1 MVIHSHTHH
10 HSHEEA
16 VSENSIKLLLV
27 SFFINI
33 LLSVVE
39 LVGGVIAGSVALI
52 GDALHNTSDALSIL
66 IAVIAF
72 KIGQHKATEKY
83 TYGFKRAEIIGGFV
97 NLVLLFVSG
106 WYLLIE
112 GVARLIN
119 PISISGGVIV
129 VVSVFAL
136 IVDALTAKI
145 SHQHAAHNT
154 NMKMVFLHNFA
165 DAMGSVGV
173 IISGLCVV
181 WWQIYRVDGVIA
193 VMIACYMIVQSILS
207 FPNIV
212 SILMN
217 GAPKDVNLSEIKNE
231 LLKID
236 GIEDVHH
243 IHLWRIDEHECSLE
257 CHVISS
263 KDGALVLIKKILSDQ
278 FNIHHC
284 TIQIEKKCE
293 DLECQL

>member
-1 MVIHSHTHH
+1 MVIHSHIHH

-16 VSENSIKLLLV
+16 VSENSIKLLLA

-112 GVARLIN
+112 GVTRLIE
-119 PISISGGVIV
+119 PTFISGGVII

-154 NMKMVFLHNFA
+154 NMKMVFLHNFV

-181 WWQIYRVDGVIA
+181 WWQIYRIDGVIA

-236 GIEDVHH
+236 GIDDVHH

-263 KDGALVLIKKILSDQ
+263 KDGVLVLIKKILSDQ

-293 DLECQL
+293 DFECQL